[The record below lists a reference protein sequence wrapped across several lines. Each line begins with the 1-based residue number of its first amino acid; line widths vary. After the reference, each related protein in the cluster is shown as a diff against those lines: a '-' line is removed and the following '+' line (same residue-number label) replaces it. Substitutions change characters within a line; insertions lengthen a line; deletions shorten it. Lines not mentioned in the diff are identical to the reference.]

1 MLSADWLSRRFFQFT
16 EIIFVDHQTGAK
28 VYFKRQ
34 LANYPITAAVN
45 YGNAAATGLWHGV
58 GANNAYSYQLLIC
71 DDSFYSG
78 FFISGYTSN
87 CYKTCNNW
95 CGDKTSPYF
104 RTASTSSSYKG
115 VAFNTNGHSP
125 NIPSSRLISVG
136 LRWVQP
142 IDVCSSLHEQLGFY
156 VALVSTW
163 RLKIVIRVPTI
174 IASCSRMIRHGKIKY
189 NFELIPSVPQFAS
202 FLRWTSNAQKNKT
215 WWATLKN
222 IHSVQRLDNKTVC
235 VKWRTEPILK
245 ILGPLNQ
252 SIAVSGTFDTWQI
265 EHSSWVYWPQAK
277 IHPLRKAG
285 KAKLQFFSLSH

>member
-1 MLSADWLSRRFFQFT
+1 MGYTMNVIYWLSHRFLQFT

-28 VYFKRQ
+28 VYFQRQ
-34 LANYPITAAVN
+34 TNLPITAAVN
-45 YGNAAATGLWHGV
+45 FGNAAATGLWHGV

-142 IDVCSSLHEQLGFY
+142 IDVCSSLHEQLWIY
-156 VALVSTW
+156 VALVS
-163 RLKIVIRVPTI
+163 LKCGKNHLET
-174 IASCSRMIRHGKIKY
+174 RH
-189 NFELIPSVPQFAS
+189 
-202 FLRWTSNAQKNKT
+202 
-215 WWATLKN
+215 
-222 IHSVQRLDNKTVC
+222 C
-235 VKWRTEPILK
+235 
-245 ILGPLNQ
+245 NQ
-252 SIAVSGTFDTWQI
+252 GCRQ
-265 EHSSWVYWPQAK
+265 Y
-277 IHPLRKAG
+277 
-285 KAKLQFFSLSH
+285 